1 MKIIITDD
9 HPLVR
14 AGIRQTIEAAFPDS
28 DIEEAATAAE
38 LETITEKSHEADL
51 ILLDYFMPDASGF
64 DILDKLTTRMPDTPV
79 IILSAC
85 NDPATMRRSI
95 DHGAAGFIPK
105 SSPHDLLIGAIRLV
119 LSGGTYIPPS
129 LLEQNAHRGKQP
141 APSWPDNDGNP
152 LSRLTARQEEVLRL
166 IGNGMTNKDIS
177 RHLNVSE
184 NTVKVHITSI
194 LKTLG
199 ASNRTQAVIIAQQY
213 ASSHE

>member
-14 AGIRQTIEAAFPDS
+14 TGIRQTIASAFPDS
-28 DIEEAATAAE
+28 TIAEAATAAE
-38 LETITEKSHEADL
+38 LEMITRQDDSADL

-64 DILDKLTTRMPDTPV
+64 DILDRLTADMPDTPV

-85 NDPATMRRSI
+85 NDLVTMRRSI
-95 DHGAAGFIPK
+95 DHGAAGFISK
-105 SSPHDLLIGAIRLV
+105 SSPHDLLIAAVQRV
-119 LSGGTYIPPS
+119 LAGGTYIPPS
-129 LLEQNAHRGKQP
+129 LLEQNAHAGTRLTG
-141 APSWPDNDGNP
+141 STPDQENP
-152 LSRLTARQEEVLRL
+152 LSRLTARQQEVLQL
-166 IGNGMTNKDIS
+166 IAGGLTNKDIS

-213 ASSHE
+213 ANND